1 MPERKR
7 LPGIDWTKLGSSVS
21 EVVMIVLGDHYG
33 LYGRILPAD
42 TDLIDDLGSDWVD
55 LEEVLMTMEE
65 LFTLRFDPA
74 VSSTVRTV
82 ADVVTLV
89 ERGLGLQP
97 NSNESQ
103 GSGRASSG
111 PLDRQVEGSACGKSN

>member
-1 MPERKR
+1 VWR
-7 LPGIDWTKLGSSVS
+7 LASCPPGAASFE
-21 EVVMIVLGDHYG
+21 EV
-33 LYGRILPAD
+33 
-42 TDLIDDLGSDWVD
+42 TDDLESDWVD

-74 VSSTVRTV
+74 ASSTVRTV
-82 ADVVTLV
+82 ADVVALV

-103 GSGRASSG
+103 GSGRASSE
-111 PLDRQVEGSACGKSN
+111 PLDRQVEG